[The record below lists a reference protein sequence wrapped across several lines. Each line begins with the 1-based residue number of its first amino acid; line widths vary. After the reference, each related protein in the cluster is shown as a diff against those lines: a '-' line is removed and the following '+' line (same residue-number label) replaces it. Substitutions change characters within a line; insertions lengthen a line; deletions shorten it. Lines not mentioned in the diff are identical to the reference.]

1 MSHEPDLAKIGARF
15 REESTEA
22 LQDLIRL
29 ESEQYQES
37 VIRLVEQELI
47 RRGASVPEPGAVL
60 PTDDQI
66 GKPKGIGRV
75 FTSVRTVVASEGFHS
90 KVAWWIGISFGVLVL
105 WPVLAI
111 LVGRPW
117 SYVLGVA
124 VILPVLF
131 RRQLVLIYETL
142 FTDKWNHLRGP

>member
-1 MSHEPDLAKIGARF
+1 M
-15 REESTEA
+15 
-22 LQDLIRL
+22 
-29 ESEQYQES
+29 
-37 VIRLVEQELI
+37 EQELI
-47 RRGASVPEPGAVL
+47 RRGASVPEPGVVL